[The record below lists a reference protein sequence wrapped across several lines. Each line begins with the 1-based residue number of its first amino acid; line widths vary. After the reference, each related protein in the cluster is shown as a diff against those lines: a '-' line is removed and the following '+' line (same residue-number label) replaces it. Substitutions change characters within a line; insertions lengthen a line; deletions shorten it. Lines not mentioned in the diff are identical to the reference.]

1 MVKTITVLPAL
12 GLLAALA
19 GCAASVQP
27 LAVALAGAGTSS
39 AISHTLNGTAYRT
52 FTAPLHEVEQATLET
67 FVLMGIRLDGIDR
80 PEGGNE
86 LIRGSATRR
95 EIEIEL
101 EAISSK
107 TTRMRVEAK
116 NSGFLYDGATATE
129 IVLQTEK
136 SLGPEDRSASAGASR
151 RLRY

>member
-1 MVKTITVLPAL
+1 MPVVKTMTLVLPL
-12 GLLAALA
+12 FLA

-39 AISHTLNGTAYRT
+39 AISHTLTGTAYRT
-52 FTAPLHEVEQATLET
+52 FTAPLREVEQATLET
-67 FVLMGIRLDGIDR
+67 FVLMGVRLDSVER

-86 LIRGSATRR
+86 LIRGTATRR

-101 EAISSK
+101 EAISPK
-107 TTRMRVEAK
+107 ATRMRVEAK
-116 NSGFLYDGATATE
+116 NNGFVYDGATATE

-136 SLGPEDRSASAGASR
+136 ALGPETSASAGASR